1 MCSIHDKL
9 SSNKTQRNFIVLTL
23 SISWLFIFNVG
34 TWGGGDAA
42 FLPDVWNNEN
52 LVFPTFSDSLFA
64 GNHSLILFSSSL
76 TVLNNVFMFVCSIIG
91 TSTLY
96 TIKIIAVLVSALVAL
111 HT

>member
-1 MCSIHDKL
+1 MLVH
-9 SSNKTQRNFIVLTL
+9 
-23 SISWLFIFNVG
+23 G
-34 TWGGGDAA
+34 GGGGDAA
-42 FLPDVWNNEN
+42 FLSDLWNNEN